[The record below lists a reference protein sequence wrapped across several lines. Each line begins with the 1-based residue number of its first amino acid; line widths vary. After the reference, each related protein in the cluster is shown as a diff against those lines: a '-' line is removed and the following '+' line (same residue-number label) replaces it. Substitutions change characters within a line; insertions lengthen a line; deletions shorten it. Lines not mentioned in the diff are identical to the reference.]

1 MGSVSRID
9 SKPHAVCIAYP
20 AQGHITPMLKL
31 AKLLHNKGFH
41 ITFVNTEYNHRRFL
55 RSRGPDSLKG
65 LPSFRFETIPDGL
78 PQDPD
83 DHADVT
89 QDVRSLCESTR
100 TTCSP
105 HFKKLISKLNS
116 DGGVPPVTCIVS
128 DSIMSFSADAAEEFG
143 IPLVMFWTASACGFV
158 CYMHYH
164 KLVQKGLIPF
174 KDMSYVTNG
183 YLETTLDW
191 VPGIKEIRL
200 RDMPSFLRT
209 TDLKD
214 IMLDF
219 FIGECARAHKASA
232 IVMNTFDALEHDVLE
247 ACSSIHNMPPIYPIG
262 PLNFQLN
269 HFNNEHLNKIS
280 SNLWREDLE
289 CLEWLDKQEPNS
301 VVYVNFGSITT
312 MTNENLIEFA
322 WGLANSNKK
331 FFWVIR
337 PDLVAGEIAVL
348 PPEFVEVTKIRG
360 MLANWCP
367 QEQVLAHPSIGVF
380 LTHSGW
386 NSTLESVCGGVPM
399 ICWPFFAEQQTNC
412 RFCNKEWG
420 NGLEIEHVSR
430 EKIESLVRESMD
442 GEKGQDMRQNALQ
455 WKKLAKDAAS
465 APHGSSF
472 QNLENV
478 LHQVLLNNFT
488 TTK

>member
-1 MGSVSRID
+1 
-9 SKPHAVCIAYP
+9 
-20 AQGHITPMLKL
+20 
-31 AKLLHNKGFH
+31 
-41 ITFVNTEYNHRRFL
+41 
-55 RSRGPDSLKG
+55 
-65 LPSFRFETIPDGL
+65 
-78 PQDPD
+78 
-83 DHADVT
+83 
-89 QDVRSLCESTR
+89 
-100 TTCSP
+100 
-105 HFKKLISKLNS
+105 
-116 DGGVPPVTCIVS
+116 
-128 DSIMSFSADAAEEFG
+128 MSFSADAAEEFG
-143 IPLVMFWTASACGFV
+143 IPLVFFWTASAFGFV

-164 KLVQKGLIPF
+164 KLAEKGLIPL

-219 FIGECARAHKASA
+219 FLGECARAHKASA

-247 ACSSIHNMPPIYPIG
+247 ACSSLHNNTLPPIYPIG

-269 HFNNEHLNKIS
+269 RFNNEHLNKILS
-280 SNLWREDLE
+280 SLWKEDLE

-312 MTNENLIEFA
+312 MTNEQLIEFA

-337 PDLVAGEIAVL
+337 PDLVGGENAVL
-348 PPEFVEVTKIRG
+348 PNEFVEETKIRG
-360 MLANWCP
+360 MISNWCP

-380 LTHSGW
+380 LTHCGW
-386 NSTLESVCGGVPM
+386 NSTLESICGGVPM

-420 NGLEIEHVSR
+420 NGLEIEDVNGWREGSR
-430 EKIESLVRESMD
+430 YEREGLGMEEIGQGCFCPKWILISQSRDGDSSSSVGQFHCYKAIRVHAKSDGKLNAPFGLKILSSKFGPTPKSDANSNTKL
-442 GEKGQDMRQNALQ
+442 QNAS
-455 WKKLAKDAAS
+455 KLSHSQFRNNPKAPNLLSRLRASDRDAIIQTAVLATADLRQLNAVRAVPS
-465 APHGSSF
+465 YVVIVQPSLPSPHSPPTSPCSLCPSSP
-472 QNLENV
+472 QKHRGHATV
-478 LHQVLLNNFT
+478 AA
-488 TTK
+488 